1 MVIIL
6 TLILDSQKEKVGV
19 KMAEEFFIQGNEA
32 CAKGAL
38 AVGCRFFAGYPIT
51 PSTEIAET
59 LSRDLPKVGGSFVQM
74 EDEIASAG
82 AIIGASWGGA
92 KAMTATSG
100 PGISL
105 MQENIGYAFITET
118 PIVLVN
124 VQRGS
129 PSTAQPTMA
138 AQADMMQARWGSHG
152 DYEPIALSPSSVQ
165 EFFDFTIK
173 AFNFAEEYRVPVF
186 VMADEIIGHMR
197 EKITVPENIEIVARK
212 RPEKTDDYL
221 PFENIENGTTP
232 MPAFG
237 DGFNVHVTGL
247 THDEQGHPDT
257 NTPETHEK
265 LIKRICNKVLMNRDK
280 ICSVKSENCEDADI
294 VLVSYGAPV
303 RSAVEAV
310 NKTDKKVGYIKI
322 DTPWP
327 FPDEQIKELT
337 ATASDV
343 LVVEMNLGQMYY
355 EVDRVVKDKN
365 VHLFGKIGGT
375 LPTPDEILKEI
386 NKIGGN

>member
-1 MVIIL
+1 ML
-6 TLILDSQKEKVGV
+6 
-19 KMAEEFFIQGNEA
+19 KMAEEFFVQGNEA

-38 AVGCRFFAGYPIT
+38 AAGCRFFAGYPIT

-59 LSRDLPKVGGSFVQM
+59 LSRELPKVGGSFVQM

-105 MQENIGYAFITET
+105 MQENIGYAFMTET
-118 PIVLVN
+118 PIVFVN

-173 AFNFAEEYRVPVF
+173 AFNLAEEYRVPVF
-186 VMADEIIGHMR
+186 VMADEVIGHMR
-197 EKITVPENIEIVARK
+197 EKITVPDDIDTVARK
-212 RPEKTDDYL
+212 RPEKIDDYL
-221 PFENIENGTTP
+221 PFEHVENGTTP

-237 DGFNVHVTGL
+237 DGFNIHVTGL
-247 THDEQGHPDT
+247 THDERGYPDT
-257 NTPETHEK
+257 NTPETHEN
-265 LIKRICNKVLMNRDK
+265 LIKRICNKILMNRDK
-280 ICSVKSENCEDADI
+280 ICSVKSENCEDADVVI
-294 VLVSYGAPV
+294 VSYGAPV
-303 RSAVEAV
+303 RSVIEAV
-310 NKTDKKVGYIKI
+310 KKTDKKVGYIKI

-337 ATASDV
+337 ANAKDV

-355 EVDRVVKDKN
+355 EVDRVIKDKN
-365 VHLFGKIGGT
+365 VYLLGKIGGL
-375 LPTPDEILKEI
+375 LPTPDEILDEI
-386 NKIGGN
+386 DKIGGN

>member
-1 MVIIL
+1 ML
-6 TLILDSQKEKVGV
+6 E
-19 KMAEEFFIQGNEA
+19 MAEEFFVQGNEA
-32 CAKGAL
+32 CAKGAI
-38 AVGCRFFAGYPIT
+38 AAGCRFFAGYPIT
-51 PSTEIAET
+51 PSTEIAEN
-59 LSRDLPKVGGSFVQM
+59 LSIELPKVGGSFVQM

-92 KAMTATSG
+92 KSMTATSG

-105 MQENIGYAFITET
+105 MQENIGYAFMTET
-118 PIVLVN
+118 PMVIVN

-173 AFNFAEEYRVPVF
+173 AFNLAEEYRVPVF
-186 VMADEIIGHMR
+186 VMADEVIGHMR
-197 EKITVPENIEIVARK
+197 EKITIPDEIEIVART

-221 PFENIENGTTP
+221 PFKHVENGTTQ

-237 DGFNVHVTGL
+237 DGFDVHITGL
-247 THDEQGHPDT
+247 THDERGYPDT
-257 NTPETHEK
+257 NTPETHET

-280 ICSVKSENCEDADI
+280 ICSVQSKNCEDADVVI
-294 VLVSYGAPV
+294 ISYGAPV
-303 RSAVEAV
+303 RSVVEAV
-310 NKTDKKVGYIKI
+310 GKTDKKVGYIKI

-327 FPDEQIKELT
+327 FPVEQIQELT
-337 ATASDV
+337 ANASDV

-355 EVDRVVKDKN
+355 EVDRVINDKN
-365 VHLFGKIGGT
+365 VHLLGKIGGL
-375 LPTPDEILKEI
+375 LPTPDEILDEI
-386 NKIGGN
+386 DKIGGN

>member
-1 MVIIL
+1 ML
-6 TLILDSQKEKVGV
+6 E
-19 KMAEEFFIQGNEA
+19 MAEEFFVQGNEA
-32 CAKGAL
+32 CAKGAI
-38 AVGCRFFAGYPIT
+38 AAGCRFFAGYPIT
-51 PSTEIAET
+51 PSTEIAEN
-59 LSRDLPKVGGSFVQM
+59 LSIELPKVGGSFVQM

-92 KAMTATSG
+92 KSMTATSG

-105 MQENIGYAFITET
+105 MQENIGYAFMTET
-118 PIVLVN
+118 PMVIVN

-173 AFNFAEEYRVPVF
+173 AFNLAEEYRVPVF
-186 VMADEIIGHMR
+186 VMADEVIGHMR
-197 EKITVPENIEIVARK
+197 EKITIPDEIEIVART

-221 PFENIENGTTP
+221 PFKHVENGTTP

-237 DGFNVHVTGL
+237 DGFDVHITGL
-247 THDEQGHPDT
+247 THDERGYPDT
-257 NTPETHEK
+257 NTPETHET

-280 ICSVKSENCEDADI
+280 ICSVQSKNCEDADVVI
-294 VLVSYGAPV
+294 ISYGAPV
-303 RSAVEAV
+303 RSVVEAV
-310 NKTDKKVGYIKI
+310 GKTDKKVGYIKI

-327 FPDEQIKELT
+327 FPVEQIKELT
-337 ATASDV
+337 ANASDV

-355 EVDRVVKDKN
+355 EVDRVINDKN
-365 VHLFGKIGGT
+365 VHLLGKIGGL
-375 LPTPDEILKEI
+375 LPTPDEILDEI
-386 NKIGGN
+386 DKIGGN

>member
-1 MVIIL
+1 ML
-6 TLILDSQKEKVGV
+6 E
-19 KMAEEFFIQGNEA
+19 MAEEFFVQGNEA
-32 CAKGAL
+32 CAKGAI
-38 AVGCRFFAGYPIT
+38 AAGCRFFAGYPIT
-51 PSTEIAET
+51 PSTEIAEN
-59 LSRDLPKVGGSFVQM
+59 LSIELPKVGGSFVQM

-92 KAMTATSG
+92 KSMTATSG

-105 MQENIGYAFITET
+105 MQENIGYAFMTET
-118 PIVLVN
+118 PMVIVN

-173 AFNFAEEYRVPVF
+173 AFNLAEEYRVPVF
-186 VMADEIIGHMR
+186 VMADEVIGHMR
-197 EKITVPENIEIVARK
+197 EKITIPDEIEIVART

-221 PFENIENGTTP
+221 PFKHVENGTTP

-237 DGFNVHVTGL
+237 DGFDVHITGL
-247 THDEQGHPDT
+247 THDERGYPDT
-257 NTPETHEK
+257 NTPETHET

-280 ICSVKSENCEDADI
+280 ICSVQSKNCEDADVVI
-294 VLVSYGAPV
+294 ISYGAPV
-303 RSAVEAV
+303 RSVVEAV
-310 NKTDKKVGYIKI
+310 GKTDKKVGYIKI

-327 FPDEQIKELT
+327 FPVEQIQELT
-337 ATASDV
+337 ANASDV

-355 EVDRVVKDKN
+355 EVDRVINDKN
-365 VHLFGKIGGT
+365 VHLLGKIGGL
-375 LPTPDEILKEI
+375 LPTPDEILDEI
-386 NKIGGN
+386 DKVGAN

>member
-1 MVIIL
+1 VY
-6 TLILDSQKEKVGV
+6 

-32 CAKGAL
+32 CAKGAI
-38 AVGCRFFAGYPIT
+38 AAGCRFFAGYPIT
-51 PSTEIAET
+51 PSTEVAET
-59 LSRDLPKVGGSFVQM
+59 LARELPKVGGSFVQM

-82 AIIGASWGGA
+82 AIIGGSWGGT
-92 KAMTATSG
+92 KSMTATSG

-105 MQENIGYAFITET
+105 MQENIGYAFMTET
-118 PIVLVN
+118 PIVIVD

-138 AQADMMQARWGSHG
+138 SQSDMMQARWGSHG

-173 AFNFAEEYRVPVF
+173 AFNLAEEYRCPVL
-186 VMADEIIGHMR
+186 VMADEVIGHMR
-197 EKITVPENIEIVARK
+197 EKIVVDDNIEVVARK
-212 RPEKTDDYL
+212 KPEKTDDYL

-237 DGFNVHVTGL
+237 DGFNIHVTGL
-247 THDEQGHPDT
+247 THDERGYPDT
-257 NTPETHEK
+257 NTPETHYN
-265 LIKRICNKVLMNRDK
+265 LIKRICDKVLNNKDK
-280 ICSVKSENCEDADI
+280 ICSVKSEGCEDADI
-294 VLVSYGAPV
+294 IIVSYGAPV
-303 RSAVEAV
+303 RSAVEAA
-310 NKTDKKVGYIKI
+310 NRARANNQKVGYVKI

-327 FPDEQIKELT
+327 FPDEQLKEIT
-337 ATASDV
+337 KNANDV

-355 EVDRVVKDKN
+355 EVDRVLGKDTN
-365 VHLFGKIGGT
+365 VHLMGVIGGL
-375 LPTPDEILKEI
+375 LPTPDEILDEI

>member
-1 MVIIL
+1 
-6 TLILDSQKEKVGV
+6 
-19 KMAEEFFIQGNEA
+19 MAEEFFIQGNEA
-32 CAKGAL
+32 CAKGAI
-38 AVGCRFFAGYPIT
+38 AAGCRFFAGYPIT
-51 PSTEIAET
+51 PSTEVAET
-59 LSRDLPKVGGSFVQM
+59 LARELPKVGGSFVQM

-82 AIIGASWGGA
+82 AIIGGSWGGT
-92 KAMTATSG
+92 KSMTATSG

-105 MQENIGYAFITET
+105 MQENIGYAFMTET
-118 PIVLVN
+118 PIVIVD

-138 AQADMMQARWGSHG
+138 SQSDMMQARWGSHG

-173 AFNFAEEYRVPVF
+173 AFNLAEEYRCPVL
-186 VMADEIIGHMR
+186 VMADEVIGHMR
-197 EKITVPENIEIVARK
+197 EKIVVDDNIEVVARK
-212 RPEKTDDYL
+212 KPEKTDDYL

-237 DGFNVHVTGL
+237 DGFNIHVTGL
-247 THDEQGHPDT
+247 THDERGYPDT
-257 NTPETHEK
+257 NTPETHYK
-265 LIKRICNKVLMNRDK
+265 LIKRICDKVLNNKDK
-280 ICSVKSENCEDADI
+280 SCSVKSEGCEDADI
-294 VLVSYGAPV
+294 IVVSYGAPV

-310 NKTDKKVGYIKI
+310 NRARANNQKVGYVKI

-327 FPDEQIKELT
+327 FPDEQLKEIT
-337 ATASDV
+337 KNASDV

-355 EVDRVVKDKN
+355 EVDRVLGKDTN
-365 VHLFGKIGGT
+365 VHLMGVIGGL
-375 LPTPDEILKEI
+375 LPTPDEILDEI